1 MKFHK
6 IGRSD
11 QSLPACE
18 CASQVCVQYES
29 GGLRL
34 ETRHPHV
41 SAESVSL
48 VYANSRD
55 GLFDQE
61 QEGQTSIVQRVKD
74 GNVQPLRR

>member
-1 MKFHK
+1 M
-6 IGRSD
+6 
-11 QSLPACE
+11 
-18 CASQVCVQYES
+18 QYES